1 MKWVHPLKGRTI
13 KDALATALSE
23 VTGNDI
29 SESDFLQNHPYE
41 IRYDGVVSW
50 AAFHRDYGN
59 YHSWDCMRDCLKFG
73 FDICDD
79 LCVVARDNQWRLE
92 EEKHDSISN

>member
-29 SESDFLQNHPYE
+29 YESDLLQNCPYE
-41 IRYDGVVSW
+41 IRWKGVVSW
-50 AAFHRDYGN
+50 VASRRDYGN
-59 YHSWDCMRDCLKFG
+59 YHSWDQMRDCLKFG
-73 FDICDD
+73 FDIADD
-79 LCVVARDNQWRLE
+79 LCVVARDNQWHLDE
-92 EEKHDSISN
+92 QKKENI